1 VNDGISGRAP
11 ADDLL
16 GQAREGDLDAF
27 AVPIE
32 EHLGSIVYGIAW
44 NFFGDR
50 SMAEE
55 LAQDVFLQLY
65 RNLAAIQSRSH
76 LVYWLRQVT
85 SRKCI
90 DAARRRGPKRVVS
103 LDEVELT
110 VTPRPADPFLARR
123 IRERIAAL
131 PDMQRIVLTLR
142 YQEEVGPA
150 EIAELLGMPENTIK
164 SCLHRALT
172 TLREEFGGES

>member
-1 VNDGISGRAP
+1 MTAL
-11 ADDLL
+11 ADTHPTDHVLD
-16 GQAREGDLDAF
+16 QARAGDHDAF
-27 AVPIE
+27 ASLIE
-32 EHLGSIVYGIAW
+32 EHQSIVYGIAW

-50 SMAEE
+50 SLAEE

-65 RNLAAIQSRSH
+65 RSLGTIQSRSH
-76 LVYWLRQVT
+76 LVFWLRQVT

-90 DAARRRGPKRVVS
+90 DAIRKRGPKRVS
-103 LDEVELT
+103 LADVELT
-110 VTPRPADPFLARR
+110 VTPRPGDPLLTRR
-123 IRERIAAL
+123 IRERIARL

-142 YQEEVGPA
+142 YQEELGPV
-150 EIAELLGMPENTIK
+150 EIGELLGMPENTVK